1 MKENREAYEDLAD
14 RAVQLLAAVANT
26 ISKASPDKLKG
37 MEGNVA
43 RLLLCV
49 LDHVIWKCRL
59 TQPSSTL
66 QEIKLAADT
75 RLHAP
80 ASTRKR
86 DALKKLI
93 RSKGKD
99 VSRVSEDQE
108 ETKKLGAQLDR
119 AVEELNVRILVS
131 HSRVFVLILVTRSL
145 LRSAWNLSWRK
156 CARSR
161 WS

>member
-1 MKENREAYEDLAD
+1 
-14 RAVQLLAAVANT
+14 
-26 ISKASPDKLKG
+26 

-49 LDHVIWKCRL
+49 LDHAIWKCRL

-66 QEIKLAADT
+66 QEIKLAAET

-93 RSKGKD
+93 RFKGKD
-99 VSRVSEDQE
+99 VSRVSADQE
-108 ETKKLGAQLDR
+108 ETKKLGAELDR
-119 AVEELNVRILVS
+119 AVEELNVRTHVS
-131 HSRVFVLILVTRSL
+131 YSRMFVLILGIRSL
-145 LRSAWNLSWRK
+145 LRSAWNLLWK
-156 CARSR
+156 TYARSR
-161 WS
+161 WSCRTVSWR